1 MTGWHDMMLDM
12 VGNLEKL
19 DNVET
24 WISPRITHCIS
35 GTNVFYRVSNGSE
48 KLVDWLVDLSESA

>member
-1 MTGWHDMMLDM
+1 MMLDM